1 MFLFGF
7 RKFIAPTVIKVIYYL
22 GLVATVF
29 GGLGVILYALTE
41 MQGLGTRFSM
51 QLIIGAIIGVP
62 LISLFLRFTTELW
75 LVLFEM
81 NERLAQIRDRR

>member
-7 RKFIAPTVIKVIYYL
+7 RKFIAPTVIKFIYYI

-29 GGLGVILYALTE
+29 GALGVVIYAMTE
-41 MQGLGTRFSM
+41 MQALGGAQTMRM
-51 QLIIGAIIGVP
+51 IAAAVIGAPIVILV
-62 LISLFLRFTTELW
+62 LRFTTEMW

-81 NERLAQIRDRR
+81 NERLAEIRDKR